1 MIAESAMSRSRRR
14 ILTVEAVSKRFL
26 VSRRGRRTLR
36 ESTIRWLGGVREPE
50 VEVCAL
56 HDVSFSVD
64 EGAVVGVIGHNGAGK
79 STLLRLLCGLGR
91 PTTGRIT
98 SLGHVSGLLELGGGF
113 HRDLSGRDN
122 LVTAGL
128 LAGLSARE
136 VRARQAE
143 IIAFAELDDV
153 IDQPVRTYSSG
164 MYLRL
169 AFAAAVSFDPTIL
182 VIDEVLAVG
191 DSRFQAKCLER
202 IAGFRAAGRTLVLAS
217 HDPQHVIGLCD
228 DVIVLDEGRLV
239 MRDEPRAALAH
250 YDVLMQERTER
261 RARQLESASAAPRS
275 AGLAGSRLGT
285 QEAAIE
291 TFTVCDI
298 ARQPATTVSAGAGLT
313 IELSYRLA
321 KPLPDL
327 ALSLGVS
334 NIAHGKCFESFV
346 PSANAVFGPLG
357 ESGMLH
363 CELAE
368 LPLLPGRY
376 FVDVGL
382 YPPDCKFIYDYH
394 WQMHPIDVVGDDD
407 PRARRSG
414 VVSLRPVWSRAGRR

>member
-1 MIAESAMSRSRRR
+1 MIAQSAEVSRSRRR

-36 ESTIRWLGGVREPE
+36 ESTIRWLRGGREHHAE
-50 VEVCAL
+50 VWAL
-56 HDVSFSVD
+56 RDVSFSVD
-64 EGAVVGVIGHNGAGK
+64 EGTVLGVIGHNGAGK

-143 IIAFAELDDV
+143 IIAFAELEDV

-164 MYLRL
+164 MHLRL

-191 DSRFQAKCLER
+191 DSRFQAKCLQR
-202 IAGFRAAGRTLVLAS
+202 IAEFRAAGKTLVLAS
-217 HDPQHVIGLCD
+217 HVPQHLIELCD
-228 DVIVLDEGRLV
+228 EVLVLDEGRLV
-239 MRDEPRAALAH
+239 MRGVPRAALDS
-250 YDVLMQERTER
+250 YDTLMQERTER
-261 RARQLESASAAPRS
+261 RARQLESASGAPRS
-275 AGLAGSRLGT
+275 AALAGNRLGT
-285 QEAAIE
+285 HEATIE
-291 TFTVCDI
+291 TFVLCD
-298 ARQPATTVSAGAGLT
+298 AMGRPVTAVRAGASVT
-313 IELSYRLA
+313 IELTYGLA

-327 ALSLGVS
+327 ALSIGLS

-357 ESGMLH
+357 ERGVLR
-363 CELAE
+363 CELGE

-376 FVDVGL
+376 YVDVGL
-382 YPPDCKFIYDYH
+382 YPPGCEFIYDYH
-394 WQMHPIDVVGDDD
+394 WQMHPLDVEGDED

-414 VVSLRPVWSRAGRR
+414 VVSLRPVWSRRGV